1 MSVLKIVILFT
12 SLLHSLIEAEVIYNG
27 SSTAKDDWW
36 KHTAFYQIYPRSFK
50 DSDGDGLGDLNGII
64 SKLQYLVDAGI
75 TATWLSPIFKSPGV
89 DAGYDIS
96 DFRDIDEKFGT
107 MSDFDRLL
115 KAAHDLGIKVILD
128 FVPNHTS
135 DQHVWFQLSKN
146 RTKGYEDYFIWKKGY
161 NSTTPPNNWVTRF
174 GYSAW
179 EYVAERDEFYYHQF
193 TTSQPDLDFR
203 NPKVVQEM
211 NDVLTFWLDKGV
223 DGFRID
229 AIPFIFEHPD
239 FKDEPLAD
247 DYQNYKPYEYKYLK
261 HIYVRDQP
269 ESIDMI
275 YQWREVV
282 DNYQKQ
288 KGGDTRV
295 LMSEAYSRVNIIMQ
309 HYSNGT
315 VEGAHFPFN
324 FFVVTDTRYNSTAN
338 EIISPIKKW
347 LQNMPSGHV
356 ANWVLGN
363 HDRDR
368 VATRLG
374 VENADGYNMLIALL
388 PGVAVTYYGEEIGM
402 ENGAVTWEEGQDP
415 KACIGPKEDYLRT
428 TRDFE
433 RTPFQWDSTVNAGF
447 STANKTWLPVS
458 SQYKTNNLEL
468 QSKDGV
474 KSHFHVYQ
482 GLMKLR
488 KEDSFVFG
496 NLNIEA
502 LDTYVLAF
510 TRELVGNDTYAFIFN
525 KGNYSSTVSL
535 SPFKSVTGNVTVVLT
550 SSNSTRNAG
559 DTLPSGR
566 ITMDAHEAIV
576 VKSPSNVSV

>member
-107 MSDFDRLL
+107 MSDLERLI
-115 KAAHDLGIKVILD
+115 KAAHELGIKVILD

-146 RTKGYEDYFIWKKGY
+146 KTKGYEDYFIWRKGY
-161 NSTTPPNNWVTRF
+161 NSTTPPNNWLSRF
-174 GYSAW
+174 DYSAW
-179 EYVAERDEFYYHQF
+179 EYVAERDEYYYHQF
-193 TTSQPDLDFR
+193 NTAQVDLNFR

-211 NDVLTFWLDKGV
+211 KDVLTFWLDKGV

-229 AIPFIFEHPD
+229 AIRFIFEHPD
-239 FKDEPLAD
+239 LPDEPLAD
-247 DYQNYKPYEYKYLK
+247 DYKNYNPYEYNYLN
-261 HIYVRDQP
+261 HIYSLDRP
-269 ESIDMI
+269 ESIQMI
-275 YQWREVV
+275 YQWRELV

-288 KGGDTRV
+288 NGGDTRV
-295 LMSEAYSRVNIIMQ
+295 LMTEAYSKINLNML
-309 HYSNGT
+309 HYGNGT
-315 VEGAHFPFN
+315 VDGSHFPFN
-324 FFVVTDTRYNSTAN
+324 FFIITETRYNSTAN

-347 LQNMPSGHV
+347 FQNMPSGRV
-356 ANWVLGN
+356 PNWVLGN

-374 VENADGYNMLIALL
+374 VENVDGYNMLVGLL
-388 PGVAVTYYGEEIGM
+388 PGIAVTYNGEEIGM
-402 ENGAVTWEEGQDP
+402 ENGEVTWEEGQDP
-415 KACIGPKEDYLRT
+415 SACNGLESAFKTES
-428 TRDFE
+428 RDFE

-468 QSKDGV
+468 QRKNGV

-482 GLMKLR
+482 ALLKLR
-488 KEDSFVFG
+488 KEDTFFFG

-510 TRELVGNDTYAFIFN
+510 TRELAGNDTYVFIFN
-525 KGNYSSTVSL
+525 KGNYSTTVSL
-535 SPFKSVTGNVTVVLT
+535 SPFKSIAENVTVVLT
-550 SSNSTRNAG
+550 SSNSTRNEG
-559 DTLPSGR
+559 DILSR
-566 ITMDAHEAIV
+566 DNVSMDAHEAIV
-576 VKSPSNVSV
+576 AKSRSKISV

>member
-1 MSVLKIVILFT
+1 MS
-12 SLLHSLIEAEVIYNG
+12 
-27 SSTAKDDWW
+27 
-36 KHTAFYQIYPRSFK
+36 
-50 DSDGDGLGDLNGII
+50 
-64 SKLQYLVDAGI
+64 
-75 TATWLSPIFKSPGV
+75 
-89 DAGYDIS
+89 
-96 DFRDIDEKFGT
+96 
-107 MSDFDRLL
+107 
-115 KAAHDLGIKVILD
+115 
-128 FVPNHTS
+128 
-135 DQHVWFQLSKN
+135 
-146 RTKGYEDYFIWKKGY
+146 
-161 NSTTPPNNWVTRF
+161 RF
-174 GYSAW
+174 GSSAW
-179 EYVAERDEFYYHQF
+179 EYVAERDEYYFHQY
-193 TTSQPDLDFR
+193 TTAQPDLNFR

-211 NDVLTFWLDKGV
+211 KNVLTVWLDKGV

-229 AIPFIFEHPD
+229 AVRAFFEHPD

-247 DYQNYKPYEYKYLK
+247 DYENYKPYEYNYLK
-261 HIYVRDQP
+261 HIYTTDQP
-269 ESIDMI
+269 ENIEMI

-288 KGGDTRV
+288 NGGETRV
-295 LMSEAYSRVNIIMQ
+295 LMTEAYSGINIIMQ
-309 HYSNGT
+309 HYGNGT

-324 FFVVTDTRYNSTAN
+324 FFVITETRYDSTAN
-338 EIISPIKKW
+338 DIISVIKKW
-347 LQNMPSGHV
+347 FQNLPSGHV

-374 VENADGYNMLIALL
+374 VENADGYNMLVALL
-388 PGVAVTYYGEEIGM
+388 PGIAVTYYGEEIGM

-415 KACIGPKEDYLRT
+415 KACTGPKEDYLRT

-482 GLMKLR
+482 ALLKLR
-488 KEDSFVFG
+488 KEDTFVFG

-525 KGNYSSTVSL
+525 KGNYSTTVSL
-535 SPFKSVTGNVTVVLT
+535 SPFKSVTENVTVVLS

-559 DTLPSGR
+559 DILPSGR
-566 ITMDAHEAIV
+566 LTMDAHEAIV
-576 VKSPSNVSV
+576 VKPQ